1 MSQDIEPLPALDT
14 RQDPA
19 SRPYFILPG
28 CGLAAYVVV
37 LFSFFVI
44 GMTGLALW
52 TLTIFSAE
60 DGARIDNLTYG
71 GHVPAA
77 AVIPMFSAGLLK
89 PGEIP
94 DLFHVE
100 AANGSI
106 ACAVVSGDIVRIS
119 ATEKIRFPLKEIREI
134 QGDEEHIVVV
144 GPQTFACE
152 FALGTGGDR
161 FRRILVGESSV
172 EEGGL

>member
-1 MSQDIEPLPALDT
+1 MRQDTEALPAPDT

-37 LFSFFVI
+37 LFAFFVI
-44 GMTGLALW
+44 GVTGLGLW
-52 TLTIFSAE
+52 TLTIFSAQ
-60 DGARIDNLTYG
+60 DGARVDNLTYG
-71 GHVPAA
+71 GHVPSAV
-77 AVIPMFSAGLLK
+77 VIPMFTAGLLK
-89 PGEIP
+89 PNEIP

-100 AANGSI
+100 TADGSV

-119 ATEKIRFPLKEIREI
+119 DSEKIRFPLKEIREV
-134 QGDEEHIVVV
+134 QGDEEHIIVV

-152 FALGTGGDR
+152 FAPGTGGDR

-172 EEGGL
+172 EEAGL